1 MKKITPYRILVFMIV
16 VLFSLS
22 IIMMAFSYFFPK
34 GIPITDAFSIRFP
47 SFVEMFEKGDI
58 EYANI
63 DDVLNHKL
71 DSTLLKELHSL
82 DDSLRAFREISLS
95 NPSRIHYPRAN
106 KRILH
111 SFFEALENVE
121 VNQGSLRIMHYGDSQ
136 IEMDRITGYIRE
148 ELQTRFG
155 GSGPGL
161 QPPVQIISST
171 SINQS
176 SGGSWHRYACWGM
189 DNGLRANHKRYG
201 LMLNMAEYTDQANI
215 TFTLSSQS
223 YERAKQINRVRVL
236 IGNLESTASL
246 SLSAHGK
253 TYPTKQVSP
262 DKLLHI
268 AEWQLDTF
276 PKTLSLQ
283 FSGGGTP
290 EVYGIALDGQTGVSL
305 DNLPMRGCSGT
316 IFTRADSALL
326 KESFEALN
334 VKLLILQFGGN
345 MMPSIKGTKNAEEY
359 GKRFYEQI
367 MYLKSLKKDLSILV
381 IGLADM
387 SKRIDGQMQSYPFIK
402 DVRENLKNA
411 TFDAD
416 GAYWDMFEVMGGLNS
431 MPSWVNQGL
440 AGKDYIH
447 FTNKGAQKVAELF
460 YEALINDYN
469 EYRIEKRINAI
480 NDIKIASD

>member
-1 MKKITPYRILVFMIV
+1 
-16 VLFSLS
+16 
-22 IIMMAFSYFFPK
+22 
-34 GIPITDAFSIRFP
+34 
-47 SFVEMFEKGDI
+47 
-58 EYANI
+58 
-63 DDVLNHKL
+63 
-71 DSTLLKELHSL
+71 
-82 DDSLRAFREISLS
+82 
-95 NPSRIHYPRAN
+95 
-106 KRILH
+106 
-111 SFFEALENVE
+111 
-121 VNQGSLRIMHYGDSQ
+121 
-136 IEMDRITGYIRE
+136 
-148 ELQTRFG
+148 
-155 GSGPGL
+155 
-161 QPPVQIISST
+161 
-171 SINQS
+171 
-176 SGGSWHRYACWGM
+176 
-189 DNGLRANHKRYG
+189 
-201 LMLNMAEYTDQANI
+201 
-215 TFTLSSQS
+215 
-223 YERAKQINRVRVL
+223 
-236 IGNLESTASL
+236 
-246 SLSAHGK
+246 
-253 TYPTKQVSP
+253 
-262 DKLLHI
+262 
-268 AEWQLDTF
+268 WQLDTF
-276 PKTLSLQ
+276 PKTLSLH

-290 EVYGIALDGQTGVSL
+290 DVYGIALDGQTGVSL

-402 DVRENLKNA
+402 DVRENLKKA
-411 TFDAD
+411 TFDAG